1 MGGASTS
8 ETRGLYLTSIQ
19 EVPSE
24 TDLAHLDERRLRDEY
39 SKLRELKRKAELYAV
54 EAKQTAQRLSAEN
67 AKLREDLN
75 KERKYNEL
83 TRANIVREF
92 EHKVSHGGEKSSAK
106 IDVFE
111 KEIEERAHQFLRR
124 MPQEKGTLKRG
135 EHPLIIAGAI
145 SNN

>member
-1 MGGASTS
+1 M
-8 ETRGLYLTSIQ
+8 Q

-39 SKLRELKRKAELYAV
+39 SKLKELKRKAELYAV

-92 EHKVSHGGEKSSAK
+92 EHKVSHGGEKSAK
-106 IDVFE
+106 MDIVE
-111 KEIEERAHQFLRR
+111 QEIEERAHLQVLRR
-124 MPQEKGTLKRG
+124 IPQETGTLKRG
-135 EHPLIIAGAI
+135 KHPLI
-145 SNN
+145 SPDNYRSYQ